1 MRRGAERPPNGN
13 NPSVWS
19 GDKPDRFL
27 SASLHA
33 QACAAVQAH
42 ADRTLASLAFITL
55 SEIKCPPDSVEVI
68 ARTIYSRQEQPVR
81 RTEHWSE
88 HTHHGGRESWASP
101 IGGPRSNSGLRM
113 GGQDE
118 RIIVTPKRRVNW
130 LRCDS
135 RKFTGFEHLTLFHET
150 GCVVI
155 HGREASAFP
164 RLGSRAPAAWAIFW
178 LRGRISRT
186 DAIRRPDRSCV

>member
-19 GDKPDRFL
+19 GNKPDRFL

-42 ADRTLASLAFITL
+42 ADRKLVPLAVISL
-55 SEIKCPPDSVEVI
+55 SEIKCSPDSVEVI

-101 IGGPRSNSGLRM
+101 RIDPRSNSGLRM

-130 LRCDS
+130 LRWDS
-135 RKFTGFEHLTLFHET
+135 RKFTGIEHLTLFHET

-155 HGREASAFP
+155 HGTGISAFP
-164 RLGSRAPAAWAIFW
+164 RLGSRAPAAWATFG

-186 DAIRRPDRSCV
+186 DAIRRLGRSIV